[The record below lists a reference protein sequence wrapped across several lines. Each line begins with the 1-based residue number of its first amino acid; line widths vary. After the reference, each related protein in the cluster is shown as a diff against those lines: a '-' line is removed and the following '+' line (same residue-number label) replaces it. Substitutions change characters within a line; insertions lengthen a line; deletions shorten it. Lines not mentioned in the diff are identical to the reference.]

1 MPKNT
6 NTASD
11 SRYTKV
17 IRLRVSESEY
27 ELLSKEASS
36 VGYTISQAARNLM
49 FDRRVSSQKQSPA
62 HAKEEGSARVA
73 DLVGKCVADIKR
85 IADTYTSSLSLTNR
99 AGDPVLN
106 DMLTRRYLLSVEKRL
121 GEIVS
126 AVSGNIRIVN
136 IEEGETAGE
145 KEGFPSFWVY
155 LTGTVCSEMK
165 EKHDGG
171 VPKTAF
177 LMTSYEISQGKKW
190 CYTVNVETA
199 YDAALMGIRKGM
211 AVSMWG
217 NLHIELSTLSVL
229 PKLDLFIYTDKV
241 SIVNK

>member
-6 NTASD
+6 HTASD

-17 IRLRVSESEY
+17 IRLRLSESEY
-27 ELLSKEASS
+27 ELLGKEASS
-36 VGYTISQAARNLM
+36 VGYTISQAARSLM
-49 FDRRVSSQKQSPA
+49 FDKKNPPRKQAPVPA
-62 HAKEEGSARVA
+62 NENGNAKVA
-73 DLVGKCVADIKR
+73 EQISRCAADIKR
-85 IADTYTSSLSLTNR
+85 IADTYSSSLLLTNR
-99 AGDPVLN
+99 VGDPVIN

-126 AVSGNIRIVN
+126 AVSGDTGCVS
-136 IEEGETAGE
+136 IEKGELESEG
-145 KEGFPSFWVY
+145 KRFPSFWVY

-165 EKHDGG
+165 VNRGGG

-190 CYTVNVETA
+190 CYTINVETA
-199 YDAALMGIRKGM
+199 YEPGLMEIRKGM
-211 AVSMWG
+211 KVSMWG
-217 NLHIELSTLSVL
+217 NLHIELSTQSVL

-241 SIVNK
+241 SVLNQ